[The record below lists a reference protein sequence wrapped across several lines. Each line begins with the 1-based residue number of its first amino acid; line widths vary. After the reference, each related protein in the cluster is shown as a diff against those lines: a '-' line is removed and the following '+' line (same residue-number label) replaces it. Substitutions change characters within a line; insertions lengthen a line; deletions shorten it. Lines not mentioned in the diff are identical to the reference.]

1 MEKSPVDSNI
11 VSEEIADKETAIK
24 ETVGWEKV
32 DNTLFLKGT
41 LNRDSL
47 LPLWQQKESAL
58 AGVDNIEVSRLN
70 RVDTTGLALFVRLK
84 GEWQQSGRTLTLSG
98 VGERLKTLI
107 DLYGLQNL
115 LENSQP
121 KA

>member
-1 MEKSPVDSNI
+1 M
-11 VSEEIADKETAIK
+11 K
-24 ETVGWEKV
+24 ETVSWEKV

-41 LNRDSL
+41 LDRDSL

-58 AGVDNIEVSRLN
+58 AGVDNIEVSQLN

-115 LENSQP
+115 LDDSQP